1 MGGLGW
7 NVCMVDCSMVIQTEI
22 FFSFHFL
29 FEYLFF
35 RLNLKLLLLVQPFHD
50 LWFSV
55 CFKSN

>member
-29 FEYLFF
+29 FGYLFF
-35 RLNLKLLLLVQPFHD
+35 RLFFFFMQQFETLAASAA
-50 LWFSV
+50 FS
-55 CFKSN
+55 